1 MLTLDV
7 KNKKWS
13 SEMLEACGIK
23 EEQMPKLFESY
34 EPVGKV
40 LPHIA
45 DQLGLGHD
53 VTVAAGA
60 GDNAGAAI
68 GTSTV
73 GEGRC
78 NISLGTS
85 GTVFISSEKFG
96 VDPHNALHSFCHAD
110 GGYHLMGC
118 MLSAALC
125 NMWFCGEILNTT
137 DYSGEQA
144 QITEDMLG
152 NNQVFFLPYLMGER
166 SPINDT
172 DATGMFIGLR
182 PNTKRNEMLLAVLE
196 GVAFGIRDSIEVAKS
211 LGIDIKTSTVC
222 GGGAKS
228 ELWLKILANIL
239 NIELCVPVS
248 EEGPGAGATILAM
261 VAAGEYGSVE
271 EVCSRFVQVKETVFP
286 DPELVG
292 RYEKRYQQFRKIY
305 PACQTLF
312 SELVRG

>member
-1 MLTLDV
+1 MLDI
-7 KNKKWS
+7 
-13 SEMLEACGIK
+13 CGVK

-34 EPVGKV
+34 QAVGKV
-40 LPHIA
+40 LPRVA
-45 DQLGLGHD
+45 DELGLGLN

-68 GTSTV
+68 GTATV

-85 GTVFISSEKFG
+85 GTVFISSDKFG
-96 VDPHNALHSFCHAD
+96 VDPNNALHSFCHAD

-125 NMWFCGEILNTT
+125 NMWFCGEILNTE
-137 DYSGEQA
+137 DYAAEQA
-144 QITEDMLG
+144 AITEDMLG

-172 DATGMFIGLR
+172 DATGTFIGLR
-182 PNTKRNEMLLAVLE
+182 PNTRRSEMLLAVLE

-211 LGIDIKTSTVC
+211 LGIDVKTSTVC

-228 ELWLKILANIL
+228 KLWLRILANVL
-239 NIELCVPVS
+239 NAELKVPVS
-248 EEGPGAGATILAM
+248 EEGPGAGAAVLAM
-261 VAAGEYGSVE
+261 VAAGEYPDVKSCATVE
-271 EVCSRFVQVKETVFP
+271 VKETVIP
-286 DPELVG
+286 DKRLTEL
-292 RYEKRYQQFRKIY
+292 YEKRYSQFSKIY
-305 PACQTLF
+305 PNVKKLYKDIKE
-312 SELVRG
+312 ELH